1 MSFLR
6 SFRSV
11 ATPALKRSYAAHAAA
26 PVNPN
31 VNRSALKQVLPAKT
45 PAALHLKS
53 GQTFHGQ
60 AFGHPESRFGETVF
74 TTSIT
79 SCTFLSPLQAYP
91 QRSMKHRAR
100 VNKANQ

>member
-11 ATPALKRSYAAHAAA
+11 TAPALKRGYAAHAAA

-31 VNRSALKQVLPAKT
+31 ANRSLLQQVLPPKS

-79 SCTFLSPLQAYP
+79 SCKSRYLTRGAEGMSTDQ
-91 QRSMKHRAR
+91 
-100 VNKANQ
+100 

>member
-1 MSFLR
+1 MSAFLR

-11 ATPALKRSYAAHAAA
+11 TAASPAAAFKRGYAAHAAA

-31 VNRSALKQVLPAKT
+31 ANRSLLQQVLPPKS

-79 SCTFLSPLQAYP
+79 SCQSATCFVP
-91 QRSMKHRAR
+91 RRR
-100 VNKANQ
+100 VPWSGGDGN